1 MAITLHRPVHLAP
14 TPTRRA
20 HAPSRRAH
28 APSRASQLVL
38 SAVISLVAAPWALLW
53 RSDEADQQPDAPGLA
68 SDRLR

>member
-1 MAITLHRPVHLAP
+1 VAITLHRPVRLAA
-14 TPTRRA
+14 TPTRRT
-20 HAPSRRAH
+20 RT
-28 APSRASQLVL
+28 PSRASQLVL